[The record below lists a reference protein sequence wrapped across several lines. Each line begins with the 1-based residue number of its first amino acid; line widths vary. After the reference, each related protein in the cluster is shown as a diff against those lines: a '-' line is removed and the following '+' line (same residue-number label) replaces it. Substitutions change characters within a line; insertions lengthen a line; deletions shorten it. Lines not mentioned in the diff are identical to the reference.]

1 MQDNISQCQEILSLF
16 LPLDEVT
23 IARIVGVIVHTQSDD
38 DKSVHSKLL
47 ADLCGNNTS
56 EDLSQMTEWD
66 ADTLI
71 YATKQ
76 LAPELNWATIM
87 ENLDH
92 EGFYIPNEAA
102 FYFLMSVY
110 KHASQGHFPVRA
122 ICGSIWKNAEGQISL
137 LKYAVSAPPEVFT
150 FAHSGRQLAYVDVV
164 NDHKVQI
171 EHANHAWLCLDL
183 LEVLCQLA
191 ERDHESSVRSILEH
205 PLKYC
210 PEVLLLGM
218 AHINTASNHLQ
229 QEVSSAVI
237 PILLQNADAS
247 GMIVHLWH
255 VNPNILLRGLVDA
268 MSTDPEN
275 MSRFLAACQ
284 EIKIL
289 SPILDMIPYPLG
301 VRLAALASCKG
312 LIDLEKWLSS
322 NLNAYKDAFY
332 EVLQSHSGLVSSPHL
347 SVEMD
352 KLHVTYMG
360 INSRFKSSGSA
371 DLSSSDYYSEDIE
384 AEANLYFHQLFSG
397 QVTND
402 TMIRMLAHLK
412 ASTEKREQAIFRC
425 MIVKLLTES
434 FAKYPVRQ
442 LQMSAVLFGSLI
454 KNHLITDHTL
464 GIALL
469 AVLDAL
475 HECLFSNV
483 CSQ

>member
-23 IARIVGVIVHTQSDD
+23 IARIVGVIVRTQSD

-76 LAPELNWATIM
+76 LAPELNWVTIM

-102 FYFLMSVY
+102 FNFLMSVY
-110 KHASQGHFPVRA
+110 KHASQGHFPLRA

-191 ERDHESSVRSILEH
+191 ERDHASSVRSILEH

-218 AHINTASNHLQ
+218 AHIN
-229 QEVSSAVI
+229 
-237 PILLQNADAS
+237 
-247 GMIVHLWH
+247 
-255 VNPNILLRGLVDA
+255 
-268 MSTDPEN
+268 
-275 MSRFLAACQ
+275 
-284 EIKIL
+284 
-289 SPILDMIPYPLG
+289 
-301 VRLAALASCKG
+301 
-312 LIDLEKWLSS
+312 
-322 NLNAYKDAFY
+322 
-332 EVLQSHSGLVSSPHL
+332 
-347 SVEMD
+347 
-352 KLHVTYMG
+352 
-360 INSRFKSSGSA
+360 
-371 DLSSSDYYSEDIE
+371 
-384 AEANLYFHQLFSG
+384 
-397 QVTND
+397 
-402 TMIRMLAHLK
+402 
-412 ASTEKREQAIFRC
+412 
-425 MIVKLLTES
+425 
-434 FAKYPVRQ
+434 
-442 LQMSAVLFGSLI
+442 
-454 KNHLITDHTL
+454 
-464 GIALL
+464 
-469 AVLDAL
+469 
-475 HECLFSNV
+475 
-483 CSQ
+483 